1 MGLEKHAA
9 PLYNHDLEEK
19 VTERTAALSV
29 AKNELEETIEELLK
43 ARDAAEEANRAKS
56 QFSANGAL

>member
-1 MGLEKHAA
+1 
-9 PLYNHDLEEK
+9 LEEK

-29 AKNELEETIEELLK
+29 AKNEPEETIEELLK

-56 QFSANGAL
+56 QIKC